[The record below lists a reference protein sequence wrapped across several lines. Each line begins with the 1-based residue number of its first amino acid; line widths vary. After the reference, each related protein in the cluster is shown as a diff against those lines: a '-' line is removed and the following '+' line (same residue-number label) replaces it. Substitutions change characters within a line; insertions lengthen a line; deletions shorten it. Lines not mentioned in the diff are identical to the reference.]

1 MYYPTTGTSAYKPEM
16 VSPTRKTKKKAVKKK
31 SKNDFKLIVYTAL
44 IFMFMFI
51 TISRSVFIYGQ
62 HAEIEHKTAQL
73 NTLKMENEQMSV
85 DIKAQTDSSIMEQYA
100 MTHLNLKKMDTNQ
113 IVYLNQT
120 TDDSMTKIAHNE
132 KDIFGGLFGLFSGAL
147 EYLK

>member
-1 MYYPTTGTSAYKPEM
+1 MYYPTTGTSAYKPEK

-44 IFMFMFI
+44 IFVFMFT

-120 TDDSMTKIAHNE
+120 TDDNMTKIAHNE

>member
-1 MYYPTTGTSAYKPEM
+1 MYYPTTGTSAFKPEI
-16 VSPTRKTKKKAVKKK
+16 VSPRRKTKRKSVKKK
-31 SKNDFKLIVYTAL
+31 SKNDFKLILYTAL

-62 HAEIEHKTAQL
+62 HAEIEHKTLQL
-73 NTLKMENEQMSV
+73 NTLKMENEQTAI
-85 DIKAQTDSSIMEQYA
+85 DIKKQTDSSIMEQYA
-100 MTHLNLKKMDTNQ
+100 IAHLNLKKMDTNQ

-120 TDDSMTKIAHNE
+120 TDDTMTKIAHNE
-132 KDIFGGLFGLFSGAL
+132 KDVFGGLFGLFSGAL